1 MCILKFWF
9 LHVVIIFKDFFIIY
23 VFDFVQKI
31 GGTLLVVNFVPQKI
45 MSVPDSWENVKG
57 INILGASASKF
68 KY

>member
-45 MSVPDSWENVKG
+45 MSVPDS
-57 INILGASASKF
+57 
-68 KY
+68 

>member
-1 MCILKFWF
+1 MYIFKFWF

-23 VFDFVQKI
+23 VFDFVQII
-31 GGTLLVVNFVPQKI
+31 GGILLVVNFVPQKI

-57 INILGASASKF
+57 INILGASAGKF

>member
-1 MCILKFWF
+1 MCIFKFWF

-23 VFDFVQKI
+23 LFDFVQKI
-31 GGTLLVVNFVPQKI
+31 GGILLVVNFVPQKI

-57 INILGASASKF
+57 INILGASAGKF